1 MIGGGFVCPSC
12 RTPLGI
18 DLGFIIVN
26 PVCQCPSCEA
36 IMSFNYNEEIAAE
49 YKKALK
55 EIENIK
61 NSIKL

>member
-18 DLGFIIVN
+18 DLGFIIEN

-36 IMSFNYNEEIAAE
+36 IMSFDYNDKIAQE
-49 YKKALK
+49 YKRALK
-55 EIENIK
+55 EIEDIK
-61 NSIKL
+61 KSIKL

>member
-1 MIGGGFVCPSC
+1 MIGGGFVCASC

-18 DLGFIIVN
+18 DLGFIIEN

-36 IMSFNYNEEIAAE
+36 IMSFEYNEKIAKE
-49 YKKALK
+49 YRKTLK

-61 NSIKL
+61 SSFSV

>member
-18 DLGFIIVN
+18 DLGFIIEN

-36 IMSFNYNEEIAAE
+36 IMSFDYNEEIAQE
-49 YKKALK
+49 YKKALQ
-55 EIENIK
+55 EIESIK
-61 NSIKL
+61 NSIKI

>member
-18 DLGFIIVN
+18 DLGFIIEN

-36 IMSFNYNEEIAAE
+36 IMSFDYNEEIAQE
-49 YKKALK
+49 YKKALQ

-61 NSIKL
+61 KNIRI

>member
-12 RTPLGI
+12 RTSLGI
-18 DLGFIIVN
+18 DLGFIIEN

-36 IMSFNYNEEIAAE
+36 IMSFDYNEEIAQE

-61 NSIKL
+61 NSIKI

>member
-1 MIGGGFVCPSC
+1 
-12 RTPLGI
+12 
-18 DLGFIIVN
+18 
-26 PVCQCPSCEA
+26 
-36 IMSFNYNEEIAAE
+36 MSFNYNEEIAAE

>member
-18 DLGFIIVN
+18 DLGFIIEN

-36 IMSFNYNEEIAAE
+36 IMSFDYNKEIAQE
-49 YKKALK
+49 YKKALQ
-55 EIENIK
+55 EIESIK
-61 NSIKL
+61 NSIKI

>member
-18 DLGFIIVN
+18 DLGFIIEN

-36 IMSFNYNEEIAAE
+36 VMSFDYNEEIAQE
-49 YKKALK
+49 YKKALQ
-55 EIENIK
+55 EIESIK
-61 NSIKL
+61 NSIKI

>member
-12 RTPLGI
+12 RTHLGI
-18 DLGFIIVN
+18 DLGFIIEN

-36 IMSFNYNEEIAAE
+36 IMSFDYNEEIAQE
-49 YKKALK
+49 YKKTLQ

>member
-18 DLGFIIVN
+18 DLGFIIEN

-36 IMSFNYNEEIAAE
+36 IMSFDYNDKIAQE
-49 YKKALK
+49 YKRALN
-55 EIENIK
+55 EIEDIK
-61 NSIKL
+61 KSIKL